1 MLKAP
6 SGMYPMSGG
15 SSVNSSATH
24 VASEYGQ
31 ESRSDFGSPPG
42 TPNTLVAVQSHT
54 SRRGFNAKDSDY
66 DESEAKQYER
76 FSPARKVVVLCI
88 LSYCA
93 FLAPI
98 SSTAMLSAVP
108 EIAKTYQTTEE
119 IINASTALYLAFM
132 GISSLFWGPLSQV
145 CGRRPVSAL
154 DHLIYI

>member
-132 GISSLFWGPLSQV
+132 GVSSLFWGPLSQV

-154 DHLIYI
+154 DHLVYI